1 MTMRHGLAYRR
12 TTLLAA
18 PWLLALCSCSNP
30 TGGSTGSN
38 TPATTPPA
46 APTAPMAPAGAEK
59 ACQGEPVQYVVGSQY
74 TPELGDKVRELSGS
88 TVVRVLHPGEVVT
101 MEFRFDR
108 VSITVDA
115 TGVITQVTCG

>member
-1 MTMRHGLAYRR
+1 MTMRHGLPYRR

-18 PWLLALCSCSNP
+18 PWLLVLCSCSNP

-38 TPATTPPA
+38 APATTKPA
-46 APTAPMAPAGAEK
+46 APAAPMAPAGAEK